1 MPKISKKEVKTM
13 AKNQVTAEF
22 IEKMRALRKVVAEMS
37 DLYTENDWLND
48 EYDIQELVPMSL
60 DDWVCKLDA
69 FLDANP

>member
-1 MPKISKKEVKTM
+1 M